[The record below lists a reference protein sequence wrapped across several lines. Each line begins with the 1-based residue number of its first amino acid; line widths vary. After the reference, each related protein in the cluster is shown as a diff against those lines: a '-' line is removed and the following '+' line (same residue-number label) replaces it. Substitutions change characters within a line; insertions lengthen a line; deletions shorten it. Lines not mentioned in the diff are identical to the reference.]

1 MDTVPSIFCFWK
13 QFFC

>member
-1 MDTVPSIFCFWK
+1 MDTVPGIFCFWK